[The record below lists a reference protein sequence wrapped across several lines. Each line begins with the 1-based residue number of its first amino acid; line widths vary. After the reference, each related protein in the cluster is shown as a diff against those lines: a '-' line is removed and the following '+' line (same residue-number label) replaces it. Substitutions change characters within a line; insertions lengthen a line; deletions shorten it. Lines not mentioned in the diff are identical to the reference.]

1 MSEASPDKKQRWL
14 KVAAGTLIL
23 LALFAAVRFLPL
35 REWIEAFNAWV
46 GDLGPTGYLVFIVG
60 YALAAVAFVPG
71 SVLTIGA
78 GLTFGLIGGTVAVSV
93 ASTTGAILAFLLA
106 RYFLRDRFAK
116 QFEDSQRFR
125 AIDRA
130 IGREGGKIVFLL
142 RLTPVIPFSLS
153 NYLYGLTAV
162 KFPAYVL
169 ASWAGMLPGT
179 LLYVYIGTL
188 GKTGLEAAGAGEG
201 VQTGRLII
209 QGIALIALIAVTVL
223 ITRIARKALAESS
236 LDTDEVAET

>member
-1 MSEASPDKKQRWL
+1 MSEQPPKNKRWL
-14 KVAAGTLIL
+14 KVAGGIL
-23 LALFAAVRFLPL
+23 LLLAIFAAVRFLPL
-35 REWIEAFNAWV
+35 RDWIETFNAWV
-46 GDLGPTGYLVFIVG
+46 GDLGPIGYLVFIVG
-60 YALAAVAFVPG
+60 YALAAVGFVPG
-71 SVLTIGA
+71 SILTIGA

-93 ASTTGAILAFLLA
+93 ASTTGAAIAFLLA
-106 RYFLRDRFAK
+106 RYFLRDRFKK
-116 QFEDSQRFR
+116 QFADSARFQ

-130 IGREGGKIVFLL
+130 IGREGGKIIFLL

-169 ASWAGMLPGT
+169 ASWLGMLPGT
-179 LLYVYIGTL
+179 VLYVYIGTL
-188 GKTGLEAAGAGEG
+188 GKTGLEAAGEG

-209 QGIALIALIAVTVL
+209 QGIALVALIAVTVL

-236 LDTDEVAET
+236 LDTEQVTEG